1 MIKILFICHGNI
13 CRSPTAE
20 FVMKDLVAKK
30 GVESKFLIES
40 AATSSEE
47 IGCDMYWPAKSKLK
61 EKGIPFTRRKA
72 RQVRSDEYDRWD
84 YIFGMDDANV
94 RNLKHLFHGDPE
106 NKVHYL
112 LDNRSVSDP
121 WYTGNFERAFND
133 IKTGCE
139 IWLERLL

>member
-20 FVMKDLVAKK
+20 FVMKDLVAKQ

-72 RQVRSDEYDRWD
+72 RQVQSDEYDKWD

>member
-47 IGCDMYWPAKSKLK
+47 IGCDMYWPAKSELK
-61 EKGIPFTRRKA
+61 EKGISFTRRKA
-72 RQVRSDEYDRWD
+72 RQVRSDEYDKWD